1 MSFDV
6 VSLEFQ
12 EKMSGFYAAKKL
24 TLSPQTPWSRDTFTQ
39 ELTRYDRL
47 PFEFNIKVQVPD
59 LAAFHADHSLPSKVS
74 GTITDFRFGDP
85 VVIQEGFFQ
94 LFTKPS
100 ASPDFDTY
108 KEMHYTLFLTD
119 REDRK
124 WTFFGFK
131 DLRKEEADAIW
142 QQTTT
147 LNFYIWEG
155 HSSFE
160 KFGHKNV
167 HGVGILRIAAKDFIK
182 QLRSFKTT
190 ARPASRNR
198 AEILKYFKA
207 FLGDVWE
214 VYAPFVFT
222 TTAAK
227 VHEPLYPPQTTQ
239 GVQQGSIHLHPLDTQ
254 DGLSIS
260 LQRFV
265 TEPSRDVVLLIH
277 GLTTSTDMF
286 IMPEHENLVNH
297 LQRQSVTDI
306 WSLDWRG
313 SGRFTYNLAPHHH
326 TVDDVAK
333 YDIPAALD
341 FIRAQ
346 CGSDVRIHV
355 IAHCVGALAFM
366 ASFAA
371 GWTRNIASI
380 VCNSVSLHPQVPW
393 QARTKMTLGPE
404 LFESVLN
411 YPYVSPLMPYMPGKG
426 FGKWIYWMERSL
438 RSECRE
444 PACHMLSF
452 MWGWGFPAV
461 FNHRNI
467 HPVTHRRL
475 MDLFGGTSFNYH
487 KHIRKMLKAGVS
499 ISEDGR
505 TNYFDAATRRDLPP
519 ILLISGADNRIFP
532 GSNKKTFEALKQ
544 SAPNADVR
552 YLEIPLY
559 GHQDIFMGQYCE
571 DEVFPHIGAF
581 LRQQISPRAER
592 STSHLRIA

>member
-1 MSFDV
+1 MSIDV
-6 VSLEFQ
+6 VSLEFK
-12 EKMSGFYAAKKL
+12 EKMRGFYSAKKFD
-24 TLSPQTPWSRDTFTQ
+24 LSPQDPWGREAFDQ
-39 ELTRYDRL
+39 ELARYDKL
-47 PFEFNIKVQVPD
+47 PFEFDIKVQVPD
-59 LAAFHADHSLPSKVS
+59 LAAFHADHSLPSKVT

-85 VVIQEGFFQ
+85 VTIQEGYFQ

-100 ASPDFDTY
+100 ASPSFDTY

-119 REDRK
+119 RESRK

-131 DLRKEEADAIW
+131 DLRKEDSGAVW
-142 QQTTT
+142 SQTTT

-155 HSSFE
+155 HTFFE
-160 KFGHKNV
+160 KFGQKKV
-167 HGVGILRIAAKDFIK
+167 HGVGTLRIAAKDFLQ
-182 QLRSFKTT
+182 QLGSFTT
-190 ARPASRNR
+190 NASSASRDK

-222 TTAAK
+222 TTASKA
-227 VHEPLYPPQTTQ
+227 HEPLFPPHTTQ
-239 GVQQGSIHLHPLDTQ
+239 GVRQGSVHLYPLDTQ

-265 TEPSRDVVLLIH
+265 TDPGKDVVLLLH

-297 LQRQSVTDI
+297 LHNQSLTDI

-313 SGRFTYNLAPHHH
+313 SGRFNYNLAPHHH
-326 TVDDVAK
+326 TIDDVAK

-341 FIRAQ
+341 LIRAH

-380 VCNSVSLHPQVPW
+380 ICNSVSLHPQVPW
-393 QARTKMTLGPE
+393 QARTKMAMGPE

-438 RSECRE
+438 RSECKE

-475 MDLFGGTSFNYH
+475 MDLFGGTSFSYH
-487 KHIRKMLKAGVS
+487 KHIRKMLKAGAS
-499 ISEDGR
+499 TSADGR
-505 TNYFDAATRRDLPP
+505 LNYFTSAIQREFPP
-519 ILLISGADNRIFP
+519 TLLLSGAENRIFP
-532 GSNKKTFEALKQ
+532 GANKKTFEALKQ
-544 SAPNADVR
+544 SLPNADIR
-552 YLEIPLY
+552 YLEIPFY

-571 DEVFPHIGAF
+571 DEVFPHIVAF
-581 LRQQISPRAER
+581 LRQQAAPRTER
-592 STSHLRIA
+592 STPHLRVA